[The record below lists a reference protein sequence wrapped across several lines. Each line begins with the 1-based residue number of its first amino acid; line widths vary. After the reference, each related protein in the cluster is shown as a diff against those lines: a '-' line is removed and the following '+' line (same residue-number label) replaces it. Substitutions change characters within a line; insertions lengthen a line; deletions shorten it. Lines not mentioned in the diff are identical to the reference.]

1 MADGKN
7 GMNMVAR
14 RSTRV
19 FENDIDV
26 RQIEDSVPDA
36 GVCYIRKGDEKSQER
51 DSTRLTEMLVH
62 TRTSSMSSLAA
73 PVDGEIITTFQRVS
87 RSDSEEVFGV
97 VKGEVVE
104 NPKMYGR
111 PRNFGT
117 ILPGIYRS
125 GYPEA
130 EDYDF
135 LRDLSLRTIV
145 TLVDKDYPEGYQTFM
160 QSSGINHVVIKMEGT
175 KKVEIPQSVMNSILE
190 VVMDRQNHPLLLHC
204 NQGRHRTGCAV
215 AVIRKVQ
222 GWSVESTVSEY
233 TSYAHPKV
241 RQVDVNYIRQFE
253 IASLVGI
260 IDPKT
265 TRTAS
270 FSKPRSISR
279 SHKTFRF
286 AAFTIFVFVLCTLT
300 VLRYRIA

>member
-1 MADGKN
+1 
-7 GMNMVAR
+7 MVAR

-26 RQIEDSVPDA
+26 RQIEDSVLD
-36 GVCYIRKGDEKSQER
+36 GGIGYIRKGDEKSQER
-51 DSTRLTEMLVH
+51 DITRLTDMMVH
-62 TRTSSMSSLAA
+62 TRTSSMSSLTA

-87 RSDSEEVFGV
+87 RSDSEEVFGS

-104 NPKMYGR
+104 NPNPKMYGR

-125 GYPEA
+125 GYPES
-130 EDYDF
+130 EDYEF

-160 QSSGINHVVIKMEGT
+160 QSNGINHVVIKMEGT
-175 KKVEIPQSVMNSILE
+175 KKVDIPQSVMNSILE

-215 AVIRKVQ
+215 AVIRKVL
-222 GWSVESTVSEY
+222 GWSVESTLNEY
-233 TSYAHPKV
+233 TSFAHPKV

-253 IASLVGI
+253 VATLVGI
-260 IDPKT
+260 VDPKI

-270 FSKPRSISR
+270 FSKPRPFSR

-286 AAFTIFVFVLCTLT
+286 AVFTIFIFILCTLT
-300 VLRYRIA
+300 VFRYRIA